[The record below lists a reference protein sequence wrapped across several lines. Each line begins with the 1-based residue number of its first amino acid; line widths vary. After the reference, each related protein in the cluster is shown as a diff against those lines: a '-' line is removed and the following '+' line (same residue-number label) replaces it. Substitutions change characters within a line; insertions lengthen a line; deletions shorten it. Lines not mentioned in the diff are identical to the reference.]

1 MQYERQNE
9 SRSPTGFEKLGCCV
23 MIMKRTAQLLTK
35 PFRGNSNPTLTK
47 RKRSSLVLRSITK
60 EREWLTRLTKRTS
73 VVLVRRRKTM
83 TRGLMADFSGIKGL
97 LF

>member
-1 MQYERQNE
+1 
-9 SRSPTGFEKLGCCV
+9 

-35 PFRGNSNPTLTK
+35 PFGGNSNPTLTK
-47 RKRSSLVLRSITK
+47 RKRSSLVLRAITK
-60 EREWLTRLTKRTS
+60 EREWLTRQFWACSFPTLTKRTS

-83 TRGLMADFSGIKGL
+83 TRGLMADFSGIIGC